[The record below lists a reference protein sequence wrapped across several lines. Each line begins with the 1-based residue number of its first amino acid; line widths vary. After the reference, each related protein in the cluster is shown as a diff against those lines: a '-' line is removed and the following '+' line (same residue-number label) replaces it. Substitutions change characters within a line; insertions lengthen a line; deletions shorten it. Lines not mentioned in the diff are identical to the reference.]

1 MATSHVIITITI
13 IAIVQLYC
21 GNEEVDFL
29 AGADE
34 AVACVVRVQ
43 HHKARRSDWVWRM
56 IMMMILSMLMIKM
69 RIMTISLRGKRTF
82 IFAGRVGWSEGGRMP
97 VPERLMFFLCAR
109 GRGAWARRGPPACPR
124 SPSVPP
130 ARIESRAERPFARK
144 VRF

>member
-21 GNEEVDFL
+21 GNEEVDLL

-43 HHKARRSDWVWRM
+43 HHKARRSDWVWRTM
-56 IMMMILSMLMIKM
+56 MMMMMILSILMIKM

-82 IFAGRVGWSEGGRMP
+82 IFAGRASLAAYSLP
-97 VPERLMFFLCAR
+97 VYLQRYSMK
-109 GRGAWARRGPPACPR
+109 
-124 SPSVPP
+124 
-130 ARIESRAERPFARK
+130 IE
-144 VRF
+144 

>member
-13 IAIVQLYC
+13 IAIVRLYC
-21 GNEEVDFL
+21 GNEEVDLL

-43 HHKARRSDWVWRM
+43 HHKARHSDWVWRM

-82 IFAGRVGWSEGGRMP
+82 IFAGRASLAAYSLP
-97 VPERLMFFLCAR
+97 VYLQ
-109 GRGAWARRGPPACPR
+109 
-124 SPSVPP
+124 S
-130 ARIESRAERPFARK
+130 IETIK
-144 VRF
+144 NIQ